1 MSLSTLLD
9 TATMAKLFETR
20 DHIRASL
27 IKSARTDGTVN
38 TITLKDDTSY
48 DDDGN
53 VSEDGLVVLV
63 NDSGGFGCLTD
74 VEDANH
80 PGEHIAVGNV
90 LGFPLDGSWRTVQS
104 QVDALFAFIT
114 KDLDGDWELN
124 WRT

>member
-63 NDSGGFGCLTD
+63 NDSGGFGCGGSRLLSWC
-74 VEDANH
+74 
-80 PGEHIAVGNV
+80 GR
-90 LGFPLDGSWRTVQS
+90 GFGYARVSRTLQTPPHGS
-104 QVDALFAFIT
+104 
-114 KDLDGDWELN
+114 K
-124 WRT
+124 